1 MTRFEQFQQNVQR
14 WATERGIYEHSTAL
28 AQALKAVS
36 EVGELCDAVIKNDR
50 DALVDAIGDT
60 AVCLVNLGAMLQAPV
75 VLNDKQYAYTLHEH
89 AADVAQTVGDIAGCF
104 YAQCHEFVSAHITEA
119 LAALRMTARVAEL
132 DFDDCCESAWQTIKD
147 RKGRMVAGGAFV
159 KEGEADP
166 KLVAAVNL
174 QGLERCDAEGCS
186 NSRMLFSRSCPE
198 HQSHD

>member
-50 DALVDAIGDT
+50 DALVDAIGDS
-60 AVCLVNLGAMLQAPV
+60 AVTLINMARLAGESQFTDAELDMGAPV
-75 VLNDKQYAYTLHEH
+75 NPLPQQIAAYVAYHTADMATDLVIGPELSRRDVCE
-89 AADVAQTVGDIAGCF
+89 ALSGLVDVAKASG
-104 YAQCHEFVSAHITEA
+104 
-119 LAALRMTARVAEL
+119 L

-159 KEGEADP
+159 KEGE
-166 KLVAAVNL
+166 
-174 QGLERCDAEGCS
+174 
-186 NSRMLFSRSCPE
+186 
-198 HQSHD
+198 

>member
-60 AVCLVNLGAMLQAPV
+60 AVTLINAGHFYQHEWDVEYIYYFEDSKRPRQERAAFCAKAIGDAALKAAGSAMMGSKVGDYLDA
-75 VLNDKQYAYTLHEH
+75 AMYTLFGLC
-89 AADVAQTVGDIAGCF
+89 VGSDF
-104 YAQCHEFVSAHITEA
+104 
-119 LAALRMTARVAEL
+119 

-159 KEGEADP
+159 KEGE
-166 KLVAAVNL
+166 
-174 QGLERCDAEGCS
+174 
-186 NSRMLFSRSCPE
+186 
-198 HQSHD
+198 

>member
-60 AVCLVNLGAMLQAPV
+60 AVTIVNVLAMCNAPAGFEKSYISSRGDVQTSAGV
-75 VLNDKQYAYTLHEH
+75 VAYQVAKISMNWYISELD
-89 AADVAQTVGDIAGCF
+89 DVVPDAL
-104 YAQCHEFVSAHITEA
+104 EA
-119 LAALRMTARVAEL
+119 LTDLEIFARDAGL
-132 DFDDCCESAWQTIKD
+132 DFDDCCESAWLQIRD

-159 KEGEADP
+159 KEGE
-166 KLVAAVNL
+166 
-174 QGLERCDAEGCS
+174 
-186 NSRMLFSRSCPE
+186 
-198 HQSHD
+198 